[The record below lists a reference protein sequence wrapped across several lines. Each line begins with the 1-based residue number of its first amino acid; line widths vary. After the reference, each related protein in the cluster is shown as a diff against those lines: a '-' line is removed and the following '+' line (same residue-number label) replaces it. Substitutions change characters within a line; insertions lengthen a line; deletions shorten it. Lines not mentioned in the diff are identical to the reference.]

1 MSGLKHTTQKNLS
14 LCGESRLATYFYIM
28 KIIII
33 KLFIIACCNGYSNGS
48 YQYEAK
54 SANDTS
60 TYTVYSLMKYNV
72 GDTIQYKIK

>member
-1 MSGLKHTTQKNLS
+1 
-14 LCGESRLATYFYIM
+14 M